1 MPWKEVSTMSLR
13 EEFVR
18 SAEQHQ
24 LSFQELCE
32 RYQISRKTGYKW
44 LKRYAREGSSGLA
57 DLSRRPRKFPNQLS
71 DTEEKPIV
79 ELRGEHRI
87 WGARKIRRLLQDR
100 QVERVPAMSTITRVF
115 HRHGLMEAQGQ
126 AAVKSWQRFEH
137 PVPNSLWQMDFKGAV
152 NTLAGRAHPLTVL
165 DDHSRFNLCL
175 QALPNEQTAGV
186 QHILTDTFRRFGLP
200 DRMGVD
206 NGSPWGSDA
215 EHVYTRLTV
224 WLIHLGIRVSHS
236 RPYHP
241 QTLGKDERFHRTL
254 NRELI
259 SRRQW
264 QDRFDLQSAF
274 DPWREQYNWIRP
286 HEALGLAVPGSR
298 YKSSLRSFP
307 EKLQPLEYPNA
318 LYVRKVQQGG
328 AFSLLGRTLWVSKAF
343 AGYPIGLMPTTTDGV
358 LEVKFS
364 HQKIALIDLRQSDSS
379 ISE

>member
-1 MPWKEVSTMSLR
+1 MSLR

-18 SAEQHQ
+18 LAEQHQ
-24 LSFQELCE
+24 VSFHELCE

-44 LKRYAREGSSGLA
+44 LKRHARQGLEGLA

-71 DTEEKPIV
+71 AAEEKPIV
-79 ELRGEHRI
+79 ELREQHRV
-87 WGARKIRRLLQDR
+87 WGARKIRRLLENR
-100 QVERVPAMSTITRVF
+100 GVERVPAMSTINRVF
-115 HRHGLMEAQGQ
+115 HRHGLMAAQGK
-126 AAVKSWQRFEH
+126 AAAHSWQRFEH
-137 PVPNSLWQMDFKGAV
+137 PVPNSFWQMDFKGAV

-175 QALPNEQTAGV
+175 QALPNEQTEIV
-186 QHILTDTFRRFGLP
+186 QSTLTDTFRRYGLP

-206 NGSPWGSDA
+206 NGSPWGADA

-224 WLIHLGIRVSHS
+224 WLIRLGIRVSHS

-241 QTLGKDERFHRTL
+241 QTLGKDERFHGTL

-264 QDRFDLQSAF
+264 QDRCDLQGAF

-298 YKSSLRSFP
+298 YTPSLRSFP
-307 EKLQPLEYPNA
+307 EQLQPLEYPNA

-343 AGYPIGLMPTTTDGV
+343 AGYAIALMPTSTDGV
-358 LEVKFS
+358 LEVKFA
-364 HQKIALIDLRQSDSS
+364 HQKIAQIDLRQSDSS
-379 ISE
+379 NLQ